1 MGRRAAWFASLLL
14 TALCL
19 GPGLAHLLALP
30 NKLSFSQEA
39 YFTAQQ
45 VYRGWAWLGT
55 AIFAAILATLI
66 LAILERKRAQ
76 RSLGALAAFTC
87 LVAAQV
93 VFWIFTFPANRAT
106 HDWTVAPP
114 NWMQLRLRWEYS
126 HAFGALL
133 TLAALVVLVLS
144 VTTRPPQAEAAPEK
158 DGEADLASR
167 NVEVSNGRTGR
178 IPL

>member
-1 MGRRAAWFASLLL
+1 MARRAAWFASIVL

-19 GPGLAHLLALP
+19 GPALAHLLALP
-30 NKLSFSQEA
+30 NKLRFSQEA
-39 YFTAQQ
+39 YLTAQQ

-55 AIFAAILATLI
+55 IIFAAILSTLI

-76 RSLGALAAFTC
+76 RSLGAMAAFTC

-93 VFWIFTFPANRAT
+93 IFWIFTFPANRAT
-106 HDWTVAPP
+106 RDWTVAPS

-126 HAFGALL
+126 HALGALL

-144 VTTRPPQAEAAPEK
+144 VTTRPPQAEPP
-158 DGEADLASR
+158 GSSSGQF
-167 NVEVSNGRTGR
+167 VGS
-178 IPL
+178 

>member
-1 MGRRAAWFASLLL
+1 MARRAAWFTSILL

-19 GPGLAHLLALP
+19 GPALAHLLALP
-30 NKLSFSQEA
+30 NKLRFSQEA

-45 VYRGWAWLGT
+45 IYRGWAWLGT
-55 AIFAAILATLI
+55 VVFAAILATLV
-66 LAILERKRAQ
+66 LAILERKRSE

-87 LVAAQV
+87 LVAAQA

-144 VTTRPPQAEAAPEK
+144 VTSRPPQAEPSAAKTEAPARRHPE
-158 DGEADLASR
+158 A
-167 NVEVSNGRTGR
+167 RTV
-178 IPL
+178 